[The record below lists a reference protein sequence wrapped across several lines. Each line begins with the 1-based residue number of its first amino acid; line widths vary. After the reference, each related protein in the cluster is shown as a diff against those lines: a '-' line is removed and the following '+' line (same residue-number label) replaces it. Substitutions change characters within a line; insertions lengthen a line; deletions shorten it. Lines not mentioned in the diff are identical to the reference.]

1 MPVDERFKKGL
12 ELFNEENFFE
22 CHEVIEK
29 LWLETKDKNRNL
41 YKGVIQAAVALH
53 HLKRGNLNGAKHL
66 FKTSTR
72 YLTRYQPRTL
82 GLNVK
87 KLIEDMKTCFSHV
100 QDLKSK
106 EKYSVDQKLIPKLEW
121 R

>member
-12 ELFNEENFFE
+12 ELFNEEKFFE
-22 CHEVIEK
+22 CHEVVEK

-53 HLKRGNLNGAKHL
+53 HLKRGNLNGAEHL

-72 YLTRYQPRTL
+72 YLAKYQSRTL
-82 GLNVK
+82 GLNIK
-87 KLIEDMKTCFSHV
+87 KLMNDMKTCFAEV
-100 QDLKSK
+100 PNLKLK
-106 EKYSVDQKLIPKLEW
+106 KKYLVDQELIPKLEW